1 MCLSILSIELQ
12 FLNTLNFFDSYIF
25 YNLINLRNS
34 SKENHITLLIEQKH
48 STNSIEL
55 KGQY

>member
-25 YNLINLRNS
+25 YNPINLRNS
-34 SKENHITLLIEQKH
+34 CKKNHITFLIEQKH